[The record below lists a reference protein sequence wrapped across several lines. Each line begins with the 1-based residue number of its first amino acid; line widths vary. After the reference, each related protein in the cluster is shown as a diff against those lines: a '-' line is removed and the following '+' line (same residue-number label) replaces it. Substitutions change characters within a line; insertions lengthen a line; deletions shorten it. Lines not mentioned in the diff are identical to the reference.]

1 MLPINKTYFLFAV
14 DMLFYLTF
22 ISITLMFV
30 YLQKLMY
37 CFIIYSYK
45 RNSSFS
51 PCPWNLRF
59 IGPSDF
65 KYYFRCKKLRM
76 DYKTTEES
84 GSEIAFLYLAWFRR
98 TLSILSLNSS
108 LFKILFIIH
117 YGINMVTITP
127 KMEVIGLTN

>member
-14 DMLFYLTF
+14 DMLFYLTL

-51 PCPWNLRF
+51 PCPWNLRL

-65 KYYFRCKKLRM
+65 KYHFRCKKLRM

-108 LFKILFIIH
+108 LYKILFIIH

-127 KMEVIGLTN
+127 KMEVIRLTN